1 MAKLKAKTVAVRI
14 PDVKFKRLK
23 AAAKEAGQTF
33 SAYAVEAMERRVDA
47 ERSGAVY
54 NTAANGGE

>member
-23 AAAKEAGQTF
+23 AAAKEAG
-33 SAYAVEAMERRVDA
+33 
-47 ERSGAVY
+47 
-54 NTAANGGE
+54 